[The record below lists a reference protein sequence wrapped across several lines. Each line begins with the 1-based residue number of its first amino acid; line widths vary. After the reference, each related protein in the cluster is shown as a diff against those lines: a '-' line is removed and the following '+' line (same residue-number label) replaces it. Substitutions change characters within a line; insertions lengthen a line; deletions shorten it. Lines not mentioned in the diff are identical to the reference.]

1 MGTRVGSPGPC
12 FISLGEDPA
21 EINAQ
26 LHNAPPEH
34 CFACLGTRRCA
45 EMFPLKRRACMSAI
59 RMKNFIV
66 CLALALGLTG
76 CGLTVREYE
85 TDTPDD
91 HIVRVVLEEDS
102 SFYAGEYVRDA
113 NKGEDVSFTVHEV
126 CGRHIVGTDYR
137 GNACIE
143 EAGENTKILTFED
156 VRYSTVVSVRAEQEM
171 CEITYHANGGQLI
184 SAGAFDR
191 TENDVGSGTEADA
204 GDGTEAIIKAVD
216 DTEAVTITV
225 PHTHIRVNTKRA
237 DELFVRPGYTL
248 LGWSSSPSGE
258 EITAPGSRI
267 DYAENLDLY
276 AVWARWTPGDEFTYT
291 DSGDGIILTGL
302 ADTDAEEAAGSAEQ
316 DISGN
321 TDVAPGNTADTLVI
335 PGEIDGRPVYGIAM
349 NAFANLT
356 CRSVILPMG
365 LHNVENGA
373 FRDSIIT
380 DIYLF
385 DDLRTISGHAFDG
398 CGSLKTLRIGAAT
411 APVYSGNYFDTFADK
426 YNRLLMIRD
435 EPKIV
440 LFSGSSA
447 RFGYDSAKIE
457 EALGM
462 RVVNMGVF
470 AYSNALPELLLI
482 RECMNEDDI
491 LLVSPEFD
499 AAQSQFCIGTQMEY
513 QMFAMCEGDYE
524 ILSRMDLT
532 QVSGIAAALDSFLT
546 TRRGMRDGSYD
557 VSAADFDEDGH
568 PVTTPSYNEYGD
580 YILYRP
586 NAESEEP
593 VYGLGVNYTK
603 AALPKSQFIDPFN
616 RVMETFL
623 KRNVEVFFTYSPRN
637 LLALSPESTEEA
649 RAELHEYLCQN
660 LTVPVISDIEESLYT
675 GTYLYGTD
683 NHLSTEGVSI
693 RTERVIRDLRKIL
706 YGE

>member
-1 MGTRVGSPGPC
+1 
-12 FISLGEDPA
+12 
-21 EINAQ
+21 
-26 LHNAPPEH
+26 
-34 CFACLGTRRCA
+34 
-45 EMFPLKRRACMSAI
+45 MSAI
-59 RMKNFIV
+59 RIKNIIA
-66 CLALALGLTG
+66 CLALVLGLSG

-91 HIVRVVLEEDS
+91 HIVRVVLEEDN
-102 SFYAGEYVRDA
+102 SFYTGEYVQDI
-113 NKGEDVSFTVHEV
+113 NKGDDVSFTVHEV

-137 GNACIE
+137 GNVRIE

-156 VRYSTVVSVRAEQEM
+156 VRFSTVVSVRSEQET

-184 SAGAFDR
+184 SHGA
-191 TENDVGSGTEADA
+191 EIE
-204 GDGTEAIIKAVD
+204 AVD
-216 DTEAVTITV
+216 RSEAEAETGDEAQPENSVETETGYTDISENESVTITV
-225 PHTHIRVNTKRA
+225 PHTHIRINTKRA

-248 LGWSSSPSGE
+248 LGWSSSPSGAV
-258 EITAPGSRI
+258 ITAPGSRT
-267 DYAENLDLY
+267 DYAEKLDLF
-276 AVWARWTPGDEFTYT
+276 AVWTRWTPGDGFTYT

-302 ADTDAEEAAGSAEQ
+302 ADINGKGAARSVEQEGEGSA
-316 DISGN
+316 N
-321 TDVAPGNTADTLVI
+321 AVPGNPEDILVI
-335 PGEIDGRPVYGIAM
+335 PGEIDGKPVYGIAGD
-349 NAFANLT
+349 AFANLS

-373 FRDSIIT
+373 FRDSDIT

-385 DDLRTISGHAFDG
+385 DDIRTISGHAFDG
-398 CGSLKTLRIGAAT
+398 CGSLKTLHIGAAT
-411 APVYSGNYFDTFADK
+411 APVYSGHYFDTFADK
-426 YNRLLMIRD
+426 YDRLLMMRD

-457 EALGM
+457 KALGM

-470 AYSNALPELLLI
+470 AYSNALSEFLLI
-482 RECMNEDDI
+482 RECMNKDDI

-499 AAQSQFCIGTQMEY
+499 AAQSQFCVGTQMEY
-513 QMFAMCEGDYE
+513 QMFAMCEADYE
-524 ILSRMDLT
+524 ILAGIDLT
-532 QVSGIAAALDSFLT
+532 QVTGTAAALDTFLT

-557 VSAADFDEDGH
+557 VSAADFDEEGH
-568 PVTTPSYNEYGD
+568 PVTTPSYNEFGD

-616 RVMETFL
+616 RIMETFL
-623 KRNVEVFFTYSPRN
+623 NRNVKVFFTYSPRN
-637 LLALSPESTEEA
+637 ILALSPESTEEA
-649 RAELHEYLCQN
+649 RAELHDYLCDN
-660 LTVPVISDIEESLYT
+660 LAVPVISDIEESLYT

-693 RTERVIRDLRKIL
+693 RTERVIRDLRK
-706 YGE
+706 YKNCP

>member
-1 MGTRVGSPGPC
+1 MSGKIKYKKDHLIGGLR
-12 FISLGEDPA
+12 
-21 EINAQ
+21 
-26 LHNAPPEH
+26 
-34 CFACLGTRRCA
+34 
-45 EMFPLKRRACMSAI
+45 MSAI
-59 RMKNFIV
+59 RIKNFIA
-66 CLALALGLTG
+66 CLVLALGLSG

-91 HIVRVVLEEDS
+91 YIVRVVLEEDN
-102 SFYAGEYVRDA
+102 SFYAKEYVRDA
-113 NKGEDVSFTVHEV
+113 DKGGDVSLTIHEV

-137 GNACIE
+137 GNTLIE
-143 EAGENTKILTFED
+143 EAGENTKVLTFEN
-156 VRYSTVVSVRAEQEM
+156 VRYSTVISVRAEQEM
-171 CEITYHANGGQLI
+171 CEITYHANGGQPVSSGI
-184 SAGAFDR
+184 GEGPKSGSHNGIEAQAEGSFR
-191 TENDVGSGTEADA
+191 TENGNA
-204 GDGTEAIIKAVD
+204 GISEN
-216 DTEAVTITV
+216 EAVTVTV
-225 PHTHIRVNTKRA
+225 PHTHIRINTKRA

-248 LGWSSSPSGE
+248 LGWSPSPSGE
-258 EITAPGSRI
+258 LITAPGSRI
-267 DYAENLDLY
+267 DYAEKMDLY
-276 AVWARWTPGDEFTYT
+276 AVWARWTPGNGFTYT
-291 DSGDGIILTGL
+291 DSGDGVILTGL
-302 ADTDAEEAAGSAEQ
+302 ADKNLEDAAGSPEQDDTSREDAAGSAEQ
-316 DISGN
+316 NDTSREDPAGPA
-321 TDVAPGNTADTLVI
+321 DVLVI
-335 PGEIDGRPVYGIAM
+335 PGEIGGKPVYGIAKD
-349 NAFANLT
+349 AFADLS
-356 CRSVILPMG
+356 CQSVILPMG
-365 LHNVENGA
+365 LRTVENGA
-373 FRDSIIT
+373 FRDSGIT

-398 CGSLKTLRIGAAT
+398 CGSLKTLHIGAAA
-411 APVYSGNYFDTFADK
+411 APAYSGNYFDTFADK
-426 YNRLLMIRD
+426 YDRLLMIRD

-447 RFGYDSAKIE
+447 RFGYDSARIE
-457 EALGM
+457 EAMGM

-482 RECMNEDDI
+482 RECMNENDI

-499 AAQSQFCIGTQMEY
+499 AAQSQFCVGTQMEY

-524 ILSRMDLT
+524 ILSRIDLREVT
-532 QVSGIAAALDSFLT
+532 GMAAALDSFLT

-557 VSAADFDEDGH
+557 MSAADFDEDGH

-623 KRNVEVFFTYSPRN
+623 KRNVKVFFTYSPRN

-660 LTVPVISDIEESLYT
+660 LAVPVISDIEESLYT

-683 NHLSTEGVSI
+683 NHLSTEGVTI
-693 RTERVIRDLRKIL
+693 RTERVIRDLRRN
-706 YGE
+706 